1 MFILHATH
9 KVCRTQVYVCISW
22 FLYSYCMCQ
31 LSPEVKFRLQGVAA
45 SLQLRIWFPTSLMK
59 HLFNQRTGAS
69 RKISLAGCF
78 NSRREQKRAVLP
90 HQATVRTLC
99 LFAGLEGA
107 QRCGQVPL
115 TVWKMFLD
123 ASWKC
128 FFFLSFPLLS
138 LVTDHKVS
146 HVEFK
151 DKPQ

>member
-1 MFILHATH
+1 MSEQAHPG
-9 KVCRTQVYVCISW
+9 KYR
-22 FLYSYCMCQ
+22 
-31 LSPEVKFRLQGVAA
+31 
-45 SLQLRIWFPTSLMK
+45 SLDVLIPGENKSA
-59 HLFNQRTGAS
+59 LFYPIRQQSG
-69 RKISLAGCF
+69 
-78 NSRREQKRAVLP
+78 
-90 HQATVRTLC
+90 LC

-128 FFFLSFPLLS
+128 FFFFLSFSLLS

-151 DKPQ
+151 YKPQ